1 MRAVAGGV
9 VGQPGLAQGG
19 GDDVEQADEVGGD
32 DVAQAVV
39 FHDGLVAGEAADLAA
54 GEGVA
59 RALEVGDDAV
69 EGRRRALQVAA
80 RRDERALD
88 GGADRGRGEVVLGGE
103 VVVEAALPHAAG
115 REDLARARGA
125 HALGGEHLLR
135 GGDEAQKRKWL
146 PKLASGEAIGT
157 FALSEGTKAATAA
170 NLATRFDGG
179 TVTGTKLPVLDTDM
193 ADLAVVAARDASGNT
208 LLCLVD
214 LKGAGVTIEPLE
226 SIDPSRH
233 HAKVTFA
240 RAPAEPLAAAQG
252 WQTVERVVD
261 AAAVLFAFE
270 QIGGAQ
276 RCLEMA
282 RDYALERHAFGRQIG
297 SYQAIKHKLAD
308 VAVALE
314 FVRPV
319 LWRAA
324 QAMDDGLTSAPL
336 HVSHAKYAATDA
348 AYLAAESAIQVHGA
362 MGYTYEVDL
371 HFWMKRAWALSGAW
385 GDRNFHYHRIEDAAL
400 GGAHPLGP
408 QHTFA

>member
-1 MRAVAGGV
+1 RARLEGAASDAGLWREMAALGWAGTAIPEEFGGV
-9 VGQPGLAQGG
+9 GLGYV
-19 GDDVEQADEVGGD
+19 DLCV
-32 DVAQAVV
+32 VAEEL
-39 FHDGLVAGEAADLAA
+39 GRCVAPVPFSSSIYLAA
-54 GEGVA
+54 
-59 RALEVGDDAV
+59 
-69 EGRRRALQVAA
+69 
-80 RRDERALD
+80 
-88 GGADRGRGEVVLGGE
+88 
-103 VVVEAALPHAAG
+103 EAI
-115 REDLARARGA
+115 
-125 HALGGEHLLR
+125 LR

-276 RCLEMA
+276 RCLE
-282 RDYALERHAFGRQIG
+282 
-297 SYQAIKHKLAD
+297 
-308 VAVALE
+308 
-314 FVRPV
+314 
-319 LWRAA
+319 
-324 QAMDDGLTSAPL
+324 
-336 HVSHAKYAATDA
+336 
-348 AYLAAESAIQVHGA
+348 
-362 MGYTYEVDL
+362 
-371 HFWMKRAWALSGAW
+371 
-385 GDRNFHYHRIEDAAL
+385 
-400 GGAHPLGP
+400 
-408 QHTFA
+408 